1 MITSAVGYFTVI
13 PRFFLADVFLPV
25 RNLPW
30 YLDILSKLVP
40 MRYTVDLVRSIFYMG
55 RSEYAQVVLLNP
67 FINLLVIGILF
78 VLFLSIE
85 TTVFV
90 RSERNR

>member
-1 MITSAVGYFTVI
+1 
-13 PRFFLADVFLPV
+13 
-25 RNLPW
+25 
-30 YLDILSKLVP
+30 
-40 MRYTVDLVRSIFYMG
+40 MRYAVDLVRSIFYVG
-55 RSEYAQVVLLNP
+55 RPEYAQVVLLNP

-78 VLFLSIE
+78 VLFLSIG